1 MNREKKFYC
10 LYGLLLVATS
20 ISLLVEQKLQIN
32 ILVYLLVICI
42 SIGLCLASKLILNK
56 DMIRISYLV
65 VNILLVNGL
74 IKLTVIGYGILN
86 KMRYLGNHNIY
97 QDLAN
102 HLLVVNLLQI
112 SSLCMIICLLSGKT
126 KHHLILWNVVNILCI
141 VLLIGLTECKVSC
154 SQSIYVMVKCT
165 YALGMCVILGV
176 TKWWKK
182 QLPKDDVY
190 FYKLFIFICIVR
202 EILGCIQNLKNLDFN
217 MTIALLL
224 LAQWILVFIYC
235 YISCTINPW
244 KDKKRLLV
252 EAGGDMT
259 FEQEQSEHIVS
270 LSHELKTPV
279 NVIRSAIDLMLLDE
293 KLEGNVREQLKSL
306 RTSCHEIMNIIQNMI
321 DIQKIEADHIKCNLQ
336 VCNLVE
342 VIENVLEAFSS
353 ERKIKF
359 EFNPLEEELFQKV
372 DIQLMQQGFML
383 LISLLISRPG
393 DEPFYI
399 EMRKENVENEGTI
412 LTIQHKGV
420 AFLEKISCDL
430 DTLSINHT
438 DELEHLTMQLIEL
451 IFSRQGIVIEYILEC
466 NQKILKLRFPI
477 CNNQTEEWLDEEN
490 IELLKERIKGRGL
503 V

>member
-1 MNREKKFYC
+1 M
-10 LYGLLLVATS
+10 
-20 ISLLVEQKLQIN
+20 
-32 ILVYLLVICI
+32 
-42 SIGLCLASKLILNK
+42 
-56 DMIRISYLV
+56 
-65 VNILLVNGL
+65 
-74 IKLTVIGYGILN
+74 
-86 KMRYLGNHNIY
+86 
-97 QDLAN
+97 
-102 HLLVVNLLQI
+102 
-112 SSLCMIICLLSGKT
+112 
-126 KHHLILWNVVNILCI
+126 
-141 VLLIGLTECKVSC
+141 
-154 SQSIYVMVKCT
+154 
-165 YALGMCVILGV
+165 
-176 TKWWKK
+176 
-182 QLPKDDVY
+182 
-190 FYKLFIFICIVR
+190 
-202 EILGCIQNLKNLDFN
+202 
-217 MTIALLL
+217 
-224 LAQWILVFIYC
+224 
-235 YISCTINPW
+235 
-244 KDKKRLLV
+244 

-293 KLEGNVREQLKSL
+293 KLEGNIREQLKSL
-306 RTSCHEIMNIIQNMI
+306 RASCHEIMNIIQNMI
-321 DIQKIEADHIKCNLQ
+321 DIQKIETAHIKCNLQ

-383 LISLLISRPG
+383 LISLLISRRG
-393 DEPFYI
+393 DESFYI

-412 LTIQHKGV
+412 LTIQHKEV
-420 AFLEKISCDL
+420 AFLEKISYDL